1 MHIVAALGDRYLS
14 IAAQLLEFSA
24 NKIRFLNH
32 ENTMGATALDV
43 AIDNALSASSTTS
56 EAFTGLIKWMFMSGG
71 ASMLHGSKA
80 DVDVMLADLD
90 AGQRRMD
97 EIAAAREA
105 RRAALEKDKL
115 KQTTAYKLAEIRS
128 NEGERKRKAEE
139 DKIKAAEL
147 AIQEAKEKKQREHEE
162 RIAAELAHAV
172 STCGVGGGWKF
183 HHHSVV
189 FLAV

>member
-1 MHIVAALGDRYLS
+1 MSPEWHSTRS
-14 IAAQLLEFSA
+14 RA
-24 NKIRFLNH
+24 N
-32 ENTMGATALDV
+32 GP
-43 AIDNALSASSTTS
+43 
-56 EAFTGLIKWMFMSGG
+56 
-71 ASMLHGSKA
+71 LHGRK
-80 DVDVMLADLD
+80 
-90 AGQRRMD
+90 QRKFWKL
-97 EIAAAREA
+97 IF
-105 RRAALEKDKL
+105 LFYDKL

-189 FLAV
+189 F